1 MVIKAVRQVGE
12 VTEVELEYVGERS
25 KTISLDQKDLREFDN
40 SHYIKIEDFIKH
52 KHGTDY

>member
-52 KHGTDY
+52 KHGSDY